1 MTRSPPRLPVLFIQ
15 GASERN
21 PATGLGLEQQGY
33 DVEFVGSAA
42 DARKLASSKSYD
54 AIVLDGILPDC
65 DGVALCRELRRNKVS
80 LPILMVSALDTT
92 ADKIAGLDAGADD
105 YLVAPFATEELMAR
119 LRSLLRRSRAMQS
132 EELRLGDLTM
142 NLIERQVSVGGCN
155 IKLSA
160 KEFALLLY
168 MARNPRKLLTR
179 SMISESVWDR
189 TYEPFSNVIDVY
201 VSSLRHK
208 IERDPAHRR
217 IKTVVGCG
225 YRFLDQPEEDDSDP
239 KA

>member
-1 MTRSPPRLPVLFIQ
+1 MQVLFVQ
-15 GASERN
+15 GDATRV
-21 PATGLGLEQQGY
+21 PATVLGLEQQGY
-33 DVEFVGSAA
+33 DVECVGNSA
-42 DARKLASSKSYD
+42 DARRLASSKSHD
-54 AIVLDGILPDC
+54 VIVLDGVLPDG
-65 DGVALCRELRRNKVS
+65 DGVALCRELRRNKVA
-80 LPILMVSALDTT
+80 LPILMVSVLDTT

-119 LRSLLRRSRAMQS
+119 LRSLLRRSRSMQS

-142 NLIERQVSVGGCN
+142 NLVERQVAIAGCN
-155 IKLSA
+155 VKLSA

-201 VSSLRHK
+201 VSSLRRK

-225 YRFLDQPEEDDSDP
+225 YRFLDHPEEDDSDP
-239 KA
+239 KS